1 MARPKSKG
9 ESLSG
14 WFRQYWRDHPDAVRS
29 KSNDEVVGAWK
40 SAHPGRNFSDR
51 ERQAMANTKSSVK
64 KELGIRGRRRRRR
77 KAGAVAEAPGKGPR
91 GPRANAAGSTLEQL
105 EVAIDR
111 CLSAARGHEDR
122 DEEMH
127 KVVRHLRFARN
138 ELVWILGKKPQRT
151 SAG

>member
-1 MARPKSKG
+1 MTYESLPERTLDKRELQALVADLAARP
-9 ESLSG
+9 EA
-14 WFRQYWRDHPDAVRS
+14 WREHVA
-29 KSNDEVVGAWK
+29 
-40 SAHPGRNFSDR
+40 FSDR

-91 GPRANAAGSTLEQL
+91 GPRANAGGTLEQL

-111 CLSAARGHEDR
+111 CLSAARGYEDR
-122 DEEMH
+122 DEEMQ
-127 KVVRHLRFARN
+127 KVVKHLRVARN

-151 SAG
+151 SVG